1 MNHRPSK
8 RDLIDRGEKDRE
20 REGSREG
27 FKGDKITAPF
37 EINRIGRSFTEKAG
51 EKDPS
56 RNKFPVI
63 SSKKNARKKNGIRK
77 EHGKD
82 TKRGTEN

>member
-8 RDLIDRGEKDRE
+8 RDLIDRGEKDSE

-37 EINRIGRSFTEKAG
+37 EINRIGRSFTERAG

-63 SSKKNARKKNGIRK
+63 SSKKNARKKTASGKNTERTRK
-77 EHGKD
+77 GE
-82 TKRGTEN
+82 TEN